1 MTMSKTDYEKIQ
13 DLKFDAEYRSQRFR
27 RARYYLMK
35 EGQRVIHEGEK
46 VFVEFSDNGKS
57 KKPAEVSK
65 ESGAWYALRDLLA
78 KAVEL
83 SPKPKPKAKPAKVEN
98 ADTKPQRKRPPKP

>member
-13 DLKFDAEYRSQRFR
+13 DLKFYAEYRSQRFR

-35 EGQRVIHEGEK
+35 EGERVIHEGEK
-46 VFVEFSDNGKS
+46 VFVEFPDNGKS

-83 SPKPKPKAKPAKVEN
+83 SQKPKAKPAKVEN
-98 ADTKPQRKRPPKP
+98 SETKPKRKRTPKP